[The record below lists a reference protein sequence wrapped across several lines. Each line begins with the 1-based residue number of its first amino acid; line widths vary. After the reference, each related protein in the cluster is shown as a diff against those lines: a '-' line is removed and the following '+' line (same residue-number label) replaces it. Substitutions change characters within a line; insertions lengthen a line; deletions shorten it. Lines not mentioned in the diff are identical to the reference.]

1 MSVFSFTTMRLFQ
14 PVNLRSYPGILAY
27 LQRIGKR
34 PAYRC
39 AMAKSDPDLVPM
51 LD

>member
-1 MSVFSFTTMRLFQ
+1 MRLFQ
-14 PVNLRSYPGILAY
+14 PVNLKPYPGILGY

-34 PAYRC
+34 PAYKR
-39 AMAKSDPDLVPM
+39 AMAKGDPDLAPM